1 MTRRSIAITKR
12 RYISAIAQE
21 AQLGDLV
28 CVLFG
33 CSVPVVLRKRIGEE
47 YQFVGECY
55 IHGLMDGEAIRAWK
69 EGELVEEIVELR

>member
-33 CSVPVVLRKRIGEE
+33 CSVPVVLRKRIGGE

-55 IHGLMDGEAIRAWK
+55 IHGLMDGEALAMRPSGQV
-69 EGELVEEIVELR
+69 EGHDFVLS